1 MLQAL
6 RRNGSRELWAL
17 LPSSFACWE
26 RATPTNASC
35 PQPQSDVST
44 GNKHSYVSYRCIWG
58 TRITYR
64 SLACVACPPSPDALK
79 DLQEQKPRSRGP
91 KDVAFAAHVLEQ
103 ISVNNLRHHLE
114 QESERRIVIPL
125 AELQH
130 LIKEHGIT
138 DSEEDTIRI
147 ISALQTAGVIL
158 RSEFSE
164 FNVAL
169 AALINPRV
177 VPIASMFH
185 NYKGPDGSH
194 RDVLT

>member
-26 RATPTNASC
+26 RTTPSNASS
-35 PQPQSDVST
+35 PQPQSDVLT

-58 TRITYR
+58 TRSTYR
-64 SLACVACPPSPDALK
+64 PLACVACPPSPDALQ

-91 KDVAFAAHVLEQ
+91 KDVAFAADVLEQ

-130 LIKEHGIT
+130 LIKEHCIT

-164 FNVAL
+164 FNLSL

-177 VPIASMFH
+177 IPHRQHVLQLQ
-185 NYKGPDGSH
+185 GPRWVSS
-194 RDVLT
+194 